1 MKEKIILFF
10 LFISFNVHSAQE
22 AYNSNHQNESMCN
35 STHIDKYLGAQKAI
49 SLNITVEKSRKWGKN
64 YIQAVTDT
72 SSNIYIPHIILEKY
86 KKNFNA
92 DIEVSFNNGRKGVAD
107 LSPALKGSMFE
118 PLKNKSEFSSFTV
131 DEELETIVWPNG
143 ADLAPE
149 YIYFQAF
156 KNDVQEHDMENLL
169 VELMLQHHW
178 IA

>member
-72 SSNIYIPHIILEKY
+72 SSNINIPHIILEKY

-92 DIEVSFNNGRKGVAD
+92 DIEVSFNNG
-107 LSPALKGSMFE
+107 LICYFPAKIRNAVLKGH
-118 PLKNKSEFSSFTV
+118 FSAKIKKFTGWIIF
-131 DEELETIVWPNG
+131 LQN
-143 ADLAPE
+143 
-149 YIYFQAF
+149 FF
-156 KNDVQEHDMENLL
+156 L
-169 VELMLQHHW
+169 VYVLCIHYTV
-178 IA
+178 